1 MGPLPQV
8 SPAQRAAWW
17 CAIAAW
23 IALIVLALAWEL
35 QIAPLRSGGSWLA
48 LKVVPLLLPLP
59 ALLRGGAYAMQ
70 LAIFVSMLYLFE
82 GAARV
87 FEAQPVAIL
96 AMIELA
102 LAVCFLAAAIAY
114 LRPMKVAAR
123 RSAAR

>member
-8 SPAQRAAWW
+8 SSAQRTAWW
-17 CAIAAW
+17 CAIGAW
-23 IALIVLALAWEL
+23 IALVMLALAWEL

-59 ALLRGGAYAMQ
+59 ALLRGSAYTMQ
-70 LAIFVSMLYLFE
+70 LAIFISMLYLFE

-87 FEAQPVAIL
+87 FEARPVAIL
-96 AMIELA
+96 AMVELA
-102 LAVCFLAAAIAY
+102 LAVCFLAAAIVY
-114 LRPMKVAAR
+114 LRPMKLAAR

>member
-8 SPAQRAAWW
+8 SSVQRMAWW
-17 CAIAAW
+17 CAIAEW
-23 IALIVLALAWEL
+23 IGLIVLALAWEL
-35 QIAPLRSGGSWLA
+35 LIAPLRPGGSWLA
-48 LKVVPLLLPLP
+48 LKVIPLLLPLP

-70 LAIFVSMLYLFE
+70 LAIFISMLYLFE

-96 AMIELA
+96 AMVELA
-102 LAVCFLAAAIAY
+102 LTVCFLAAAIVY
-114 LRPMKVAAR
+114 LRPMKLAAR